1 MKHRRPSA
9 GQRNSQ
15 EPAEEP
21 LDQAAIKPPPRQTR
35 RRLMEMFQ
43 ALGLHPRTDLGQNFL
58 IDLNLLEYI
67 FARAELGPQDV
78 VLEVGAGTGS
88 LTALLAQ
95 HAGQVVSVEV
105 DPRMFA
111 LARAA
116 VAEYSNVT
124 LLNCD
129 ALKSKNRFA
138 PELLAAIDE
147 ALARLDGGS
156 VKLVANL
163 PYNIATPVI
172 SNLVATDLH
181 WTLMVVTIQWEL
193 ALRMVAGPGEPHY
206 GALAVWLQNQT
217 RVEILK
223 KLSPKVFWPRP
234 KVDSAIV
241 RIDPDPQ
248 AAARIVDRAFFHD
261 FVRRLF
267 IHRRKFLRSVLGSMF
282 RKQLGKAAVDQLL
295 QEMGIAPQQR
305 ADLLTVE
312 QLVALSN
319 RFHSALADR

>member
-1 MKHRRPSA
+1 M
-9 GQRNSQ
+9 
-15 EPAEEP
+15 
-21 LDQAAIKPPPRQTR
+21 KPPPRQTR

-67 FARAELGPQDV
+67 VAQADLQAEDV
-78 VLEVGAGTGS
+78 ALEVGAGTGS

-95 HAGQVVSVEV
+95 HAGHVVSIEV
-105 DPRMFA
+105 DPRMYA

-116 VAEYSNVT
+116 VAEYANVT

-138 PELLAAIDE
+138 PEVLAAIE
-147 ALARLDGGS
+147 AALAGVGS
-156 VKLVANL
+156 QSLKLVANL
-163 PYNIATPVI
+163 PYNIATPVV
-172 SNLVATDLH
+172 SNLVATDLC
-181 WTLMVVTIQWEL
+181 WKRMVVTVQWEL
-193 ALRMVAGPGEPHY
+193 ALRMAAPPGDPHY
-206 GALAVWLQNQT
+206 GALAVWLQSQA

-234 KVDSAIV
+234 KVESAIV
-241 RIDPDPQ
+241 RIDPDPE
-248 AAARIVDRAFFHD
+248 AAARIADRAFFHD

-282 RKQLGKAAVDQLL
+282 RKQLGKAAVDALL
-295 QEMGIAPQQR
+295 TELNIPPEKR
-305 ADLLTVE
+305 ADMLSIEELI
-312 QLVALSN
+312 ALSN